1 VLGQAEKFR
10 QRCGKQQQEILDEYS
25 LQAIEHKEGVS
36 SNFIHLL
43 PNIMSPPEITQTPT
57 LDTTHSGIPERLLS
71 KATYAKSL
79 IYQGKTVSD
88 STPLT
93 RGLPVPQGISKN
105 AFLAAISELQTALGA
120 ENVVLNDKE
129 LQNGWYMEHPN
140 THDMM
145 PLYSYEEFVASAVV
159 YPSSVEE
166 VRTTVQ
172 WANKHLIPLFPISMG
187 RNLGYGGAAPRVRGS
202 VTMDLGRRMNKILDI
217 NAEDYTCLVEPGVTF
232 YALHEEIVKRGLQ
245 DKMWIDTPDLGGGSV
260 LGNTLDRGVGYTPYG
275 DHWAAHS
282 GLEVVLP
289 GPEAQVLRTG
299 MGALEGAN
307 TWQCFPYG
315 FGPYSEY
322 VSIISSFLV
331 RTRLQRTGLT
341 D

>member
-322 VSIISSFLV
+322 VFRISSDLE
-331 RTRLQRTGLT
+331 RTELQQNGNN
-341 D
+341 